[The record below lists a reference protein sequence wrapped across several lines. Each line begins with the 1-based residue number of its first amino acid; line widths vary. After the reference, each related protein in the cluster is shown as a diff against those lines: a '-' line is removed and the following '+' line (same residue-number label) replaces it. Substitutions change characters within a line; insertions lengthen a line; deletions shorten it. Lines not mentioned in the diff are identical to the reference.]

1 MGDREDVLGP
11 GQALEGMRPDVDQGG
26 TVRELVGHQLGGRPR
41 QQDLAAL
48 PERPQPG
55 RAVERLP
62 EIVLVAQLGLAGVQ
76 GGPGRERDRFRPP
89 LPVEGQL
96 HGQGRGHRVAG
107 PGEDRQGRVP
117 LALGLDDP
125 AAAGGHGRGD
135 QLLVAGQGGAHGG
148 AVTLPQRR
156 GPLDVGEQEGQDA
169 LGELGGG
176 RPMAPSTLT
185 RRGGPW
191 G

>member
-1 MGDREDVLGP
+1 M
-11 GQALEGMRPDVDQGG
+11 A
-26 TVRELVGHQLGGRPR
+26 
-41 QQDLAAL
+41 
-48 PERPQPG
+48 
-55 RAVERLP
+55 RA
-62 EIVLVAQLGLAGVQ
+62 
-76 GGPGRERDRFRPP
+76 
-89 LPVEGQL
+89 
-96 HGQGRGHRVAG
+96 RGHRVAG

>member
-96 HGQGRGHRVAG
+96 HGQGPRPPRRW
-107 PGEDRQGRVP
+107 PG
-117 LALGLDDP
+117 
-125 AAAGGHGRGD
+125 
-135 QLLVAGQGGAHGG
+135 
-148 AVTLPQRR
+148 
-156 GPLDVGEQEGQDA
+156 
-169 LGELGGG
+169 
-176 RPMAPSTLT
+176 
-185 RRGGPW
+185 
-191 G
+191 

>member
-26 TVRELVGHQLGGRPR
+26 TVRELLGHQLGGRPR

-76 GGPGRERDRFRPP
+76 GGPGREHDRFRPP

-96 HGQGRGHRVAG
+96 QGQGRGHRVAG
-107 PGEDRQGRVP
+107 PGDRVESPSPWVLMTRP
-117 LALGLDDP
+117 P
-125 AAAGGHGRGD
+125 RAAT
-135 QLLVAGQGGAHGG
+135 VAAISSWWR
-148 AVTLPQRR
+148 AR
-156 GPLDVGEQEGQDA
+156 A
-169 LGELGGG
+169 A
-176 RPMAPSTLT
+176 PMAAP
-185 RRGGPW
+185 
-191 G
+191 